1 MFVIRRIQC
10 KGLYRQ
16 YSSTLAES
24 FYNEEQWELQKVTK
38 KLIDNEINPF
48 VDQWEDAKMFPAKEV
63 FKKFGSAGLL
73 GINKPTEYGG
83 LGLDYKYQLAFLE
96 ACGYIRSGGVA
107 SNTDNFNKKHVLS
120 LNYVFPVGLGVQTDC
135 STPALSRFGSDFLKK
150 EFLQPALTGS

>member
-63 FKKFGSAGLL
+63 FKTFGSAGLL

-107 SNTDNFNKKHVLS
+107 SNTGPFRHKHNNFEPEVVSFQWAWVCK
-120 LNYVFPVGLGVQTDC
+120 PIVQLLLCLDLEAI
-135 STPALSRFGSDFLKK
+135 SSRRNS
-150 EFLQPALTGS
+150 